1 MDATRCAVTLAARG
15 HARDGRQLSDPGTV
29 DRLRAAATALGANAP
44 GVLTGPSVVT
54 EDGLLLLSLAA
65 PEAALAAVLG
75 IATAMR
81 PTRTTFCA
89 VAVAA
94 ETGGQASATPAV
106 DGALIAAGA
115 AADRA
120 SSSIL
125 DTDPRECRV
134 LVFLPHEEPQTG
146 ALIDLVLERYD
157 SMTDRQ
163 RQIVALIRNSD
174 TQQEVATHLD
184 ISRQAVN
191 QSLAA
196 SGWLHVRRAEG
207 VVRSRL
213 ADAGE
218 RLTVESPDPA
228 VVRTTVA

>member
-1 MDATRCAVTLAARG
+1 M
-15 HARDGRQLSDPGTV
+15 
-29 DRLRAAATALGANAP
+29 DRLRAAATDLGEHALG
-44 GVLTGPSVVT
+44 VLIGPSVVT

-65 PEAALAAVLG
+65 PEAVLAAVQG
-75 IATAMR
+75 IAASMR

-89 VAVAA
+89 VAVPA
-94 ETGGQASATPAV
+94 ETGGQTLATLPV
-106 DGALIAAGA
+106 DGALIAADT

-134 LVFLPHEEPQTG
+134 VVYLPNEEPQTG

-196 SGWLHVRRAEG
+196 SGWLHVRRAEEVIKSHLAG
-207 VVRSRL
+207 VR
-213 ADAGE
+213 E
-218 RLTVESPDPA
+218 RLVVTMPDPT
-228 VVRTTVA
+228 VVRTPAA

>member
-1 MDATRCAVTLAARG
+1 ME
-15 HARDGRQLSDPGTV
+15 
-29 DRLRAAATALGANAP
+29 RLRAAATALGENAP
-44 GVLTGPSVVT
+44 GVMTGPSVVT
-54 EDGLLLLSLAA
+54 EEGLLLLSLAA
-65 PEAALAAVLG
+65 PEAALTAVLG
-75 IATAMR
+75 IAAAMR

-94 ETGGQASATPAV
+94 GTGVQTSAIQPV

-134 LVFLPHEEPQTG
+134 LVFLPDEEPQTG

-163 RQIVALIRNSD
+163 RQIVSLIRNSD

-196 SGWLHVRRAEG
+196 SGWLHVRRAED
-207 VVRSRL
+207 VIRDRL
-213 ADAGE
+213 AGAGDS
-218 RLTVESPDPA
+218 LAVESPDPA
-228 VVRTTVA
+228 VARTTVA